1 MNIPSPV
8 SLLIYA
14 LALIPALPF
23 AQTPFQ
29 EPPVREDV
37 DVKHRVPLPASAPAP
52 CVAVVFD
59 EVEVLIDAKRLADAA
74 GRASSS
80 WTTEA
85 ERLDLINSDRAAAI
99 IQALSGG
106 PHDLGC
112 RIFQV
117 REHGPDALYF
127 VLNEVKAGKVSA
139 RVTATRQWLD
149 HLNLGYSGRVCG
161 PACGRGNI
169 LLHAPGS
176 DRPFLLLSWWVS

>member
-1 MNIPSPV
+1 MRNR
-8 SLLIYA
+8 LLPLIRT
-14 LALIPALPF
+14 LALIPTFAF

-29 EPPVREDV
+29 EPPVRENV
-37 DVKHRVPLPASAPAP
+37 DVNHRVALPASAPAP

-74 GRASSS
+74 GRADSG
-80 WTTEA
+80 WTPEA
-85 ERLDLINSDRAAAI
+85 ERLELINSDRAAAI
-99 IQALSGG
+99 IKALSGV

-112 RIFQV
+112 RVFQV

-139 RVTATRQWLD
+139 RATATQQWLH

-169 LLHAPGS
+169 LLHAPGF
-176 DRPFLLLSWWVS
+176 DRPFMLLSWWVS